1 MQRNARA
8 RSSRAHKGRNETQRT
23 DGARVPP
30 IPGEWKDLLRFR
42 KKYAVAC
49 GRLESA
55 LDDYNKGKITEEK
68 CRLIAEAAKQI
79 AAAYEAK
86 LRQALGS

>member
-1 MQRNARA
+1 MWGCKGKATLPA
-8 RSSRAHKGRNETQRT
+8 PLACASRR
-23 DGARVPP
+23 
-30 IPGEWKDLLRFR
+30 
-42 KKYAVAC
+42 AC